1 MGKLYSNLPITCLR
15 KPIRFQDSKNNLRKF
30 QQTRA
35 SSLLDQQN
43 ILKIL
48 RFQNGGNKMV
58 INFMSCNFG
67 PKSYF
72 WFQIKNLLRTR
83 LNLKS
88 LIWFQ
93 TKLHSTQFNN
103 HYITTSHFITNIV
116 HFLSKGIGHLEK
128 NLASAAYVFHLCR
141 FCSSIVMFRFA
152 SIFFLVVS
160 CFSLSLSFIFR
171 FRGFDRS

>member
-1 MGKLYSNLPITCLR
+1 MAT
-15 KPIRFQDSKNNLRKF
+15 
-30 QQTRA
+30 
-35 SSLLDQQN
+35 SLLDQQN

-48 RFQNGGNKMV
+48 RFQNGGNKMI
-58 INFMSCNFG
+58 INFVSCNFG

-116 HFLSKGIGHLEK
+116 HFLSKGISHLER

-152 SIFFLVVS
+152 SIFFFS
-160 CFSLSLSFIFR
+160 CLLFFFVFIIYISVQ
-171 FRGFDRS
+171 GF